1 LVHSLQSVA
10 AAVVVVAPT
19 HNAEIQDRPEAL
31 VVVADAVGWV
41 VTPAS
46 RLRMQTSVSV
56 VPQLQDRA
64 TGAVT
69 LRSLMALAAVV
80 QVQQVRQ
87 ARVVKQV
94 EAGMVC
100 R

>member
-1 LVHSLQSVA
+1 
-10 AAVVVVAPT
+10 
-19 HNAEIQDRPEAL
+19 
-31 VVVADAVGWV
+31 
-41 VTPAS
+41 
-46 RLRMQTSVSV
+46 MQTSVSV